1 MLEFFRDPFA
11 LAFLIQ
17 TNFFAYLILCFVLRL
32 LLFNFQGS
40 SPPLSEQL
48 CYYTTFVPFCQPLFP
63 KFFQLFFEASFR
75 SLCGSSSVSPRRP
88 FYYTTFHPVCQYLF
102 QSFSKF
108 FSRSFLRSQL
118 DKLSFQADSP
128 SFLWLATALCDSFH
142 IILLFGTFVKGFA
155 G

>member
-48 CYYTTFVPFCQPLFP
+48 CYYTTFVPFCQPLFQS
-63 KFFQLFFEASFR
+63 FFNFFSGFPSVLSVARPPLLCGDLFIIPLSIRFVNTFFKVFR
-75 SLCGSSSVSPRRP
+75 S
-88 FYYTTFHPVCQYLF
+88 FFHALSCVLN
-102 QSFSKF
+102 SIN
-108 FSRSFLRSQL
+108 
-118 DKLSFQADSP
+118 SFQADAP
-128 SFLWLATALCDSFH
+128 SFLRLATALCDSFH
-142 IILLFGTFVKGFA
+142 IILLFSTFVKGFI